1 MAAKNNLKPKPYAK
15 NNIDRWIH
23 LTGHELKSLDEY
35 TRDQIRAL
43 ASKYGVKRYSS
54 YKDMTELAKVV
65 SETEGFKQAGKKE
78 GYKTIFEKIKQE
90 TNGESKSLLWYRSKL
105 KSLAVSIQKEP
116 SRMTEQEKFDSIGTL
131 VNQDKNINRRV
142 IFPGHLCFFEY
153 KAETEDLLYYDKYP
167 LVYILKTEGGAFY
180 GANLHYLEPKKR
192 LIVINKLSEGHIDIP
207 KVIIHKYLYKRCKS
221 LFLDLAKQEW
231 VTASA
236 LPVEDFVLM
245 KGDGKIE
252 YPKEYVWEEI
262 NQYWTDRIKGTRIIK
277 GSNRKDIER
286 VK

>member
-1 MAAKNNLKPKPYAK
+1 M
-15 NNIDRWIH
+15 
-23 LTGHELKSLDEY
+23 
-35 TRDQIRAL
+35 
-43 ASKYGVKRYSS
+43 V
-54 YKDMTELAKVV
+54 
-65 SETEGFKQAGKKE
+65 FKQAGKKE

-90 TNGESKSLLWYRSKL
+90 TKGESKSLLWYRSEL

-116 SRMTEQEKFDSIGTL
+116 SRMNEQEKFDSIGTL

-153 KAETEDLLYYDKYP
+153 KAETENLLYYDKYP

-286 VK
+286 IK

>member
-1 MAAKNNLKPKPYAK
+1 
-15 NNIDRWIH
+15 
-23 LTGHELKSLDEY
+23 
-35 TRDQIRAL
+35 
-43 ASKYGVKRYSS
+43 
-54 YKDMTELAKVV
+54 
-65 SETEGFKQAGKKE
+65 
-78 GYKTIFEKIKQE
+78 
-90 TNGESKSLLWYRSKL
+90 
-105 KSLAVSIQKEP
+105 
-116 SRMTEQEKFDSIGTL
+116 
-131 VNQDKNINRRV
+131 
-142 IFPGHLCFFEY
+142 
-153 KAETEDLLYYDKYP
+153 

-207 KVIIHKYLYKRCKS
+207 KAIIHKYLYKRCKS